1 MKLVIG
7 ITGAS
12 GMIYP
17 LRLLEFLKEKKI
29 ETHLIISE
37 PAETLIKH
45 ELGHDKREMF
55 KYVSNHY
62 NVNDLSSSIASGSQF
77 FDAMA
82 IIPCSM
88 NTLAAIANGYSDNL
102 IRRVADVAI
111 KEKRKLIIVP
121 REAPLSAIHL
131 ENLLKLSR
139 LDVIIIPA
147 CPAFY
152 HKPKNLD
159 EAVNFIVGKV
169 LSQLGIDHDLYKAW
183 KGE

>member
-1 MKLVIG
+1 MKLVIA

-12 GMIYP
+12 GMVYP
-17 LRLLEFLKEKKI
+17 LRLLEFLKGKEI

-37 PAETLIKH
+37 PAETIMKH
-45 ELGHDKREMF
+45 ELGYDRREMF
-55 KYVSNHY
+55 KYASKHY
-62 NVNDLSSSIASGSQF
+62 DVNDLSSSIASGSQF
-77 FDAMA
+77 FDAM
-82 IIPCSM
+82 IIMPCSM
-88 NTLAAIANGYSDNL
+88 NTLAAVANGYSDNL

-111 KEKRKLIIVP
+111 KERRKLIIVP

-131 ENLLKLSR
+131 ENLLKLAR

-152 HKPKNLD
+152 HKPKNID
-159 EAVNFIVGKV
+159 EVTDFIVGKV
-169 LSQLGIDHDLYKAW
+169 LSQLGIDHDLYETW